1 MSSVEPEL
9 IARAQ
14 AGSQEAFE
22 ALFLVHIPMLF
33 AYSRAI
39 CGDFHAAEDVVQET
53 ALVAFQNLAHFFPG
67 VDFDVWLRAIA
78 RRRALEARRKLVRVQ
93 LGNDELI
100 EQVYAEDASDSRR
113 EALLHC
119 LHALAGRMGSLVHGF
134 YLAGTPLAKLAQELS
149 MTPNAAKQL
158 LYRAR
163 IQLRKCVHRRMR
175 EGETR

>member
-1 MSSVEPEL
+1 MPSTEAKL
-9 IARAQ
+9 IAGAQ
-14 AGSQEAFE
+14 GGSQEAFE
-22 ALFLVHIPMLF
+22 ALFLTHIPMLF

-53 ALVAFQNLAHFFPG
+53 ALVAYQNLSHFFPG

-78 RRRALEARRKLVRVQ
+78 RRRALESRRKLARVR
-93 LGNDELI
+93 LGDDELI
-100 EQVYAEDASDSRR
+100 ERVYAEEASDPRR
-113 EALLHC
+113 DALARC

-134 YLAGTPLAKLAQELS
+134 YLSGTPLAKLAQELS

-163 IQLRKCVHRRMR
+163 LQLRQCVHRRMR
-175 EGETR
+175 EGETP